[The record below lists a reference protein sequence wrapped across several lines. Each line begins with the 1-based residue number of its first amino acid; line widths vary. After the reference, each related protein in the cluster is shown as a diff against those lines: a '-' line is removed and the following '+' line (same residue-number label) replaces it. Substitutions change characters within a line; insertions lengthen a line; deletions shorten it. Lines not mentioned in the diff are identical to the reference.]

1 MTPSYLPTLTAR
13 FKSILSATTIIAT
26 LSLSNIAI
34 AQSHMGQ
41 THGEF
46 YTVPLNKNEMVRLP
60 APASAIIIGDPTI
73 ADVSIHSSD
82 IILVIGRS
90 FGETNLIVLDE
101 AGQTIMNTDI
111 QVVDKPPR
119 GRVRLYNIGEGR
131 QTFSCTPEC
140 MPAPALGDAGD
151 FLTAFTPLGNGGTIS
166 NQVASGPTSAM
177 SAPAAALSGGLSDN
191 SPR

>member
-1 MTPSYLPTLTAR
+1 MTHSYLSTLTTR
-13 FKSILSATTIIAT
+13 FKSILTATTVVAT
-26 LSLSNIAI
+26 LCISNAAL
-34 AQSHMGQ
+34 AQGHMNQ
-41 THGEF
+41 NHSSF

-111 QVVDKPPR
+111 QVVDKAPR

-131 QTFSCTPEC
+131 QTFHCTPEC

-151 FLTAFTPLGNGGTIS
+151 FLTAFTPLGSGGTIS
-166 NQVASGPTSAM
+166 NQVASGPTAGLSL
-177 SAPAAALSGGLSDN
+177 PPAALSGGAGAN
-191 SPR
+191 SQR

>member
-1 MTPSYLPTLTAR
+1 MTPSYRPTLTAR
-13 FKSILSATTIIAT
+13 FKSILTATAIAAT
-26 LSLSNIAI
+26 LSISHAAV

-41 THGEF
+41 THDEF

-111 QVVDKPPR
+111 QVVDKAPR

-151 FLTAFTPLGNGGTIS
+151 FLTAFSPIGNGGTIS
-166 NQVASGPTSAM
+166 NQVANGPTSAL
-177 SAPAAALSGGLSDN
+177 SLPPAALSGGAGVDTQ
-191 SPR
+191 R